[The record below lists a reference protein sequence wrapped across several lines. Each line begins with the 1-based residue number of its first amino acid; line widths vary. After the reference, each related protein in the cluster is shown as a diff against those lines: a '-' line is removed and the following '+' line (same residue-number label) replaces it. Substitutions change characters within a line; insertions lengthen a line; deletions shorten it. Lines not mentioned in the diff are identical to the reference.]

1 LTTSRRDLQLFD
13 NDNILE
19 VLNIT
24 QEEFDNQPPK
34 ATLSEIFVSIIS
46 NKLFLLLLFSITM
59 MYFIVGGVLYWSP
72 TYMVDIFKMDKE
84 SAIYQFSVVMFLAP
98 VIGMT
103 VGGII
108 VAQLG
113 GYNHSRSRGFIQI
126 VGVVLCAVI
135 APVPFINN
143 KDLFLVFISLMILLG
158 TMILP
163 GMMLNSVSESMRG
176 STNSMAQ
183 ISYNLLGF
191 LPSPILYGF
200 VSDIMGDDKLDI
212 KSRIPMLTILYSAP
226 LIPVL
231 FVFAMEEMSKV
242 SSPVEE

>member
-1 LTTSRRDLQLFD
+1 
-13 NDNILE
+13 
-19 VLNIT
+19 
-24 QEEFDNQPPK
+24 
-34 ATLSEIFVSIIS
+34 
-46 NKLFLLLLFSITM
+46 M

-98 VIGMT
+98 VLGMT

-108 VAQLG
+108 VAKLG
-113 GYNHSRSRGFIQI
+113 GYNHSKSRGFIQI
-126 VGVVLCAVI
+126 VGIAICAVI
-135 APVPFINN
+135 APIPFINN
-143 KDLFLVFISLMILLG
+143 KDIFIGFIALMIVLG

-163 GMMLNSVSESMRG
+163 GLTGMMLNSVSESMRG

-200 VSDIMGDDKLDI
+200 VSDLVGDD
-212 KSRIPMLTILYSAP
+212 
-226 LIPVL
+226 
-231 FVFAMEEMSKV
+231 
-242 SSPVEE
+242 